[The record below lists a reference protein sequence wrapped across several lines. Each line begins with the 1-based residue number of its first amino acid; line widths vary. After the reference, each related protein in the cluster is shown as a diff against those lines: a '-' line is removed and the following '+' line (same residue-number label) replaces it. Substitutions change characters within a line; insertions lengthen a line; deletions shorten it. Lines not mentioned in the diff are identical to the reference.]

1 MKKNKLLKS
10 YRKRVISWDDM
21 VGHSFRIR
29 EVFYDQMTNR
39 GLVRKNYILPA
50 TWVKI
55 NSKKSDGYYNGAVFV
70 KGFRKNYW
78 MNNINPV
85 DVEICS
91 SEMDG
96 RVEISITN
104 AGDGLLLNF
113 EKQTVLNATDDKY
126 APDIYS
132 YIIEFNGDF

>member
-1 MKKNKLLKS
+1 
-10 YRKRVISWDDM
+10 
-21 VGHSFRIR
+21 
-29 EVFYDQMTNR
+29 
-39 GLVRKNYILPA
+39 
-50 TWVKI
+50 
-55 NSKKSDGYYNGAVFV
+55 
-70 KGFRKNYW
+70 

-113 EKQTVLNATDDKY
+113 EKKTVLNAADDKY

-132 YIIEFNGDF
+132 YMIEFNGDF